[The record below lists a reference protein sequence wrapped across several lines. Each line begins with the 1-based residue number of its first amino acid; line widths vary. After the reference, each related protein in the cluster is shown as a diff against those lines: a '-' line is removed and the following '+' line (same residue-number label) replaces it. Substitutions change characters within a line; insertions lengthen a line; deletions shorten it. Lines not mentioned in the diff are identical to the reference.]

1 MSDPAPA
8 VPVPKAAPVP
18 AVSLAA
24 ARQMEGFWANARL
37 QSMAL
42 EKQMLE
48 MNKDRVKRAMDVM
61 ADLGKTRDEV
71 GQHQDQFRCQTAKNE
86 EIRKDIE
93 SLRGQKAI
101 LEKSTCSTRQIS
113 DTSPEMVLSLDCPCF
128 RVLTR
133 TIDGGAADS
142 GYLSMVKGTV
152 LVAVCL
158 EEEFFYGNELHRP
171 SNCGW
176 FPVSATS
183 DLSRPWNS

>member
-24 ARQMEGFWANARL
+24 ALQMEGFWANARL

-152 LVAVCL
+152 LVAVASKKN
-158 EEEFFYGNELHRP
+158 F
-171 SNCGW
+171 ST
-176 FPVSATS
+176 ATS
-183 DLSRPWNS
+183 CIDPATAAGFPSRSPATCAR

>member
-24 ARQMEGFWANARL
+24 ALQMEGFWANARL

-113 DTSPEMVLSLDCPCF
+113 DMSPEMVLSLDCPCF

-133 TIDGGAADS
+133 TIDGGARGFGVSFNGERDGLGGGLPRRRIFLRQRVAS
-142 GYLSMVKGTV
+142 TQQLR
-152 LVAVCL
+152 LV
-158 EEEFFYGNELHRP
+158 
-171 SNCGW
+171 
-176 FPVSATS
+176 
-183 DLSRPWNS
+183 SRLGHQRLALASR

>member
-1 MSDPAPA
+1 MSDPAVA
-8 VPVPKAAPVP
+8 VPKAAPVP
-18 AVSLAA
+18 VVSLAA
-24 ARQMEGFWANARL
+24 ALQMEGFWANARL

-93 SLRGQKAI
+93 TLRGQKAI
-101 LEKSTCSTRQIS
+101 LEKSCTRQS

-133 TIDGGAADS
+133 DIHGAADS
-142 GYLSMVKGTV
+142 GYLSMVSRGTV

-158 EEEFFYGNELHRP
+158 EEDFFYGNELHRP

-183 DLSRPWNS
+183 DLRC